1 MSLKEFTSIKH
12 EINGLRAQYG
22 HKMVKVDKTKRKKST
37 DKLYV
42 ST

>member
-1 MSLKEFTSIKH
+1 MSLKEFTSIKY
-12 EINGLRAQYG
+12 EINGLRGQYG
-22 HKMVKVDKTKRKKST
+22 REMAKVNKTKSKKST